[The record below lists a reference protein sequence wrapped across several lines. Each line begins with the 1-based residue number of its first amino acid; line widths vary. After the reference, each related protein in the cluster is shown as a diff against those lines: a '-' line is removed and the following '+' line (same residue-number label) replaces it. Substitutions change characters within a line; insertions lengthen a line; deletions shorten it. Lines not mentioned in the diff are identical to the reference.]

1 MGDKADAVTI
11 VPLLTATL
19 SHVNIA
25 THTRAA
31 NLKMEDAGSMLIIN
45 FSVD

>member
-1 MGDKADAVTI
+1 MGDKADAVTN
-11 VPLLTATL
+11 VPLLPAAL
-19 SHVNIA
+19 SHVKIA
-25 THTRAA
+25 THTRVA